1 MIYDYDDIN
10 PDDYIKSKSQ
20 LKREMTALQKLGEK
34 LTELNDKQL
43 ASIPL
48 SPQLQE
54 AFEELRRINHREA
67 RRRHLQFI
75 GKLMREADYDGI
87 QAAYDKLQE
96 KSDQY
101 VQRQHL
107 VERWRD
113 QLLTGDNKVLQDFI
127 EQYPQIDIQHLRQ
140 LLRQAQKEQA
150 ENKPPAHVRKLFRYI
165 RDTLDEAL

>member
-20 LKREMTALQKLGEK
+20 VKREMTALQKLGEK

-43 ASIPL
+43 ATIPL
-48 SPQLQE
+48 STQLQE
-54 AFEELRRINHREA
+54 AFAELRRINHREA

-75 GKLMREADYDGI
+75 GKLMREADHEAI
-87 QAAYDKLQE
+87 QSAYDKLQE

-113 QLLTGDNKVLQDFI
+113 QLLTGDSKALQDFI
-127 EQYPQIDIQHLRQ
+127 DQYPHTDIQHLRQ
-140 LLRQAQKEQA
+140 LLRMALKEQA
-150 ENKPPAHVRKLFRYI
+150 ENKPPAHARKLFRHI
-165 RDTLDEAL
+165 RETLDQSL